1 MTITKAERTELR
13 SIVRQ
18 QFKVLRHEVEQR
30 GVELLADLA
39 GEIQDRY
46 NDEDEAWG
54 VASHKTQE
62 AVLEANRAVNDIYRE
77 LLGDRHV
84 ERMYV
89 GAQVP
94 QQPTKH
100 RMWLHREG
108 QKRVEAS
115 VKAAL
120 LQLDRQEADLLRN
133 LAIGALESDEA
144 RAFLTTIPAV
154 GELVPAAR
162 LAELEAAL
170 DDTDEGPSVW

>member
-84 ERMYV
+84 
-89 GAQVP
+89 
-94 QQPTKH
+94 
-100 RMWLHREG
+100 
-108 QKRVEAS
+108 
-115 VKAAL
+115 
-120 LQLDRQEADLLRN
+120 
-133 LAIGALESDEA
+133 
-144 RAFLTTIPAV
+144 
-154 GELVPAAR
+154 
-162 LAELEAAL
+162 
-170 DDTDEGPSVW
+170 